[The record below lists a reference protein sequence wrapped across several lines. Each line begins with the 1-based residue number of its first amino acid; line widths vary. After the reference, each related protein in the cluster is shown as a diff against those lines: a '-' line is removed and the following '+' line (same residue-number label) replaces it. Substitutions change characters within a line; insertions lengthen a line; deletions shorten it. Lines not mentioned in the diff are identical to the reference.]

1 MNYPHQLFLAIGAGL
16 LAMTTFLPAQDRVFK
31 NSAATGHLIELYSS
45 EGCSSCPP
53 AEAWLNH
60 LQNAP
65 GLWKDIFPV
74 AFHVDYW
81 DGLGWPDRFARPE
94 YTQRQRDYAARLNQ
108 ESVYTPEFVV
118 NGREWHRS
126 WLGGGALPSEAAAK
140 TGELAL
146 TVHADGQFSGSYQPR
161 ASTTKTPVLN
171 IALLGL
177 NVSTDVKRGENS
189 GEKLKHDFV
198 VLGFSS
204 TPMQAQENKSFQ
216 ANPGP
221 MKSSTN
227 DAPGAV
233 VAWVSNADGAIL
245 QVTGGWLMPPVA
257 EASR

>member
-1 MNYPHQLFLAIGAGL
+1 M
-16 LAMTTFLPAQDRVFK
+16 
-31 NSAATGHLIELYSS
+31 
-45 EGCSSCPP
+45 
-53 AEAWLNH
+53 
-60 LQNAP
+60 
-65 GLWKDIFPV
+65 
-74 AFHVDYW
+74 
-81 DGLGWPDRFARPE
+81 
-94 YTQRQRDYAARLNQ
+94 
-108 ESVYTPEFVV
+108 V

>member
-1 MNYPHQLFLAIGAGL
+1 MNIPRKFLPAIGACL
-16 LAMTTFLPAQDRVFK
+16 LAMTTFLPAQYRVFK
-31 NSAATGHLIELYSS
+31 NSAATGNLIELYSS

-118 NGREWHRS
+118 NGREWHRG
-126 WLGGGALPSEAAAK
+126 WLGGGTLPPETAAK

-146 TVHADGQFSGSYQPR
+146 IVHADGRFSASYR
-161 ASTTKTPVLN
+161 SAASPAQALILN

-204 TPMQAQENKSFQ
+204 SPMQARNDKSFQ
-216 ANPGP
+216 ADPGP
-221 MKSSTN
+221 VKSSTS

-233 VAWVSNADGAIL
+233 VAWVSDPDGTVL
-245 QVTGGWLMPPVA
+245 QVTGGWLMPPGA